1 MTLQIHN
8 PLLDDS
14 GDEDPSGSQGPAAPP
29 LAQEELCI
37 GASPPCP
44 GPAGQ
49 RQEAAAQ
56 QQAVDEEE
64 QGPEPSQVERRLS
77 ELERRMGDL
86 ERKVDHI
93 VMWVDHFKAS
103 RSPPK

>member
-1 MTLQIHN
+1 MFF
-8 PLLDDS
+8 LLPQS
-14 GDEDPSGSQGPAAPP
+14 ARARAQAEPAVEEGAQTPGS
-29 LAQEELCI
+29 E
-37 GASPPCP
+37 GASSPCP

-56 QQAVDEEE
+56 QQAVDEEQ